1 MAAQTLPKVT
11 ILTVPDKIWEWVGN
25 DAKKFLLAEV
35 CWHRGAHLCHHI
47 LSMTQQLQANML
59 ILSKIFVQLDFSLI
73 KLCLLWLAQR
83 SAL

>member
-11 ILTVPDKIWEWVGN
+11 ILTVPNKIWEWVGN
-25 DAKKFLLAEV
+25 EAKKFLLAEA
-35 CWHRGAHLCHHI
+35 CWDRGAHICHHV

-59 ILSKIFVQLDFSLI
+59 ILSKIFVQLDFSFS
-73 KLCLLWLAQR
+73 KLWLLWLAQR